1 MLDKIESMFL
11 PYWEKFNASFG
22 NKYKYV
28 VTSRY
33 REPQAGKSFSY
44 HNKVGFAMDIIFKT
58 QSNGFAPL
66 EVYEDFFLYLY
77 AEGFAGG
84 VGIDNTV
91 SNGNV
96 HIHLDARNYDNKPR
110 YFFVEDD
117 GKHEK
122 PMTTRAELI
131 AHRVGRNASIVADI
145 AKKK

>member
-1 MLDKIESMFL
+1 MDRIESLFL
-11 PYWEKFNASFG
+11 PYWVKFNTAFG

-33 REPQAGKSFSY
+33 REPKPDRAPSY
-44 HNKVGFAMDIIFKT
+44 HNKVGMAMDIIFKT
-58 QSNGFAPL
+58 LEGGYAPL

-77 AEGFAGG
+77 AEGFPGG

-96 HIHLDARNYDNKPR
+96 HIHLDARNYDNKAR

-122 PMTTRAELI
+122 PMTTRAELV